1 MKTITLITMLS
12 AEDKERFD
20 IIHYTY
26 VSSLNTLICVD
37 MFYIT
42 QGYVLT
48 SIKEN
53 TYIHI

>member
-37 MFYIT
+37 MLYIT
-42 QGYVLT
+42 Q
-48 SIKEN
+48 
-53 TYIHI
+53 